1 MDNASAESYFRVT
14 DVALLTDNTAILP
27 ESLGMKSGL
36 TKDHAK
42 RNAKY
47 GGGYVVLVEGLHHL
61 HCLVSLIM

>member
-1 MDNASAESYFRVT
+1 VT
-14 DVALLTDNTAILP
+14 DVALLTDNTAVLP

-61 HCLVSLIM
+61 HCLVSLII